1 MSYLEELKDRY
12 KEARKRMERYAI
24 PEPRPVRS
32 LPPLMPK
39 PETEPEGKRPGLV
52 SEKADKEIILKALKV
67 TNIENL
73 CHHSQLYKMA
83 EELMNSPRLP
93 PIPGLVLNETGA
105 IRWMRIMHAVAKQH
119 GIDPKEIMG
128 ESRKRHVIFARF
140 EVFYRLRIDLAMSYT
155 KIGFIFHKDHS
166 TVIYGVNKV
175 RQKLLDEKKRRADD
189 VSSLTVKHS
198 DRGGLHHPED
208 LSAA

>member
-1 MSYLEELKDRY
+1 MSYLEELRTRY

-32 LPPLMPK
+32 LPPPTPK
-39 PETEPEGKRPGLV
+39 PEPEPQVKRPGLV
-52 SEKADKEIILKALKV
+52 SEKADREIVLKALKV
-67 TNIENL
+67 SDIENL
-73 CHHSQLYKMA
+73 CHHSQIYKMA

-93 PIPGLVLNETGA
+93 PLPGLVLNETGA

-119 GIDPKEIMG
+119 GIDAKEIMG
-128 ESRKRHVIFARF
+128 ESRKRHVIVARF

-155 KIGFIFHKDHS
+155 KIGCIFHKDHS
-166 TVIYGVNKV
+166 TIIHGVNKV
-175 RQKLLDEKKRRADD
+175 RQKLLDEKKRLTDD
-189 VSSLTVKHS
+189 GLSLAVKHS
-198 DRGGLHHPED
+198 DRGGSHPED

>member
-1 MSYLEELKDRY
+1 MSYLEELKTRY

-32 LPPLMPK
+32 LPPPMPQ
-39 PETEPEGKRPGLV
+39 PELEPVEKRPGLV

-67 TNIENL
+67 TDIENL
-73 CHHSQLYKMA
+73 CQHSQLYRMA

-128 ESRKRHVIFARF
+128 ESRKRHVILARF

-155 KIGFIFHKDHS
+155 KIGCIFHKDHS
-166 TVIYGVNKV
+166 TIIHGVNKV

-189 VSSLTVKHS
+189 GRSLAVKHP
-198 DRGGLHHPED
+198 DRGGSHPED